1 MSRVRADK
9 WTNRAGSGAPTLTY
23 GVQCPT
29 GYGITGAGGINVTG
43 VVTATSFSG
52 SGANLTG
59 IAATEFVDAA
69 SLTVSGISTF
79 AQEVIVTAGGIEVN
93 GGGLDIAG
101 ITTFAGS
108 KNTFANEVNVT
119 AGGAEITAGG
129 LQVTAGIST
138 IQNATATDVVI
149 SVGATVG
156 MNTITTTSTKIGTA
170 VTFSQSYINF
180 NQLLIEKT
188 NTAGTTLG
196 AATTCGLEKGMV
208 YYCTGNESGNLTV
221 NFMHQAPTGDGNAG
235 TALTSIMAV
244 GETVSPTVILTP
256 NNSGVINALQI
267 DGTAQTIE
275 ATDDAF
281 STGANGYDMYSFTL
295 LRTGTGATDWLVLG
309 SKTNHT

>member
-101 ITTFAGS
+101 ITTFAG
-108 KNTFANEVNVT
+108 
-119 AGGAEITAGG
+119 
-129 LQVTAGIST
+129 
-138 IQNATATDVVI
+138 
-149 SVGATVG
+149 
-156 MNTITTTSTKIGTA
+156 
-170 VTFSQSYINF
+170 
-180 NQLLIEKT
+180 
-188 NTAGTTLG
+188 
-196 AATTCGLEKGMV
+196 
-208 YYCTGNESGNLTV
+208 
-221 NFMHQAPTGDGNAG
+221 
-235 TALTSIMAV
+235 
-244 GETVSPTVILTP
+244 
-256 NNSGVINALQI
+256 
-267 DGTAQTIE
+267 
-275 ATDDAF
+275 
-281 STGANGYDMYSFTL
+281 
-295 LRTGTGATDWLVLG
+295 
-309 SKTNHT
+309 